1 MCSHLGKQVKL
12 QSLDGACVSIQS
24 ANRILLKGI
33 NMRII
38 LLAGLLASS
47 TAFAQDVYV
56 VSVQPRFVTTQQQQ
70 CQQVAVQGQDNS
82 MLGTV
87 IGGVAGGIVGN
98 QVGGGSGKTTAT
110 ALGAVVGA
118 FTGNNLGGRD
128 AGIQQKQVC
137 TMVPVTVQQGEIV
150 TFNYKGRQFT
160 QAFN

>member
-1 MCSHLGKQVKL
+1 
-12 QSLDGACVSIQS
+12 
-24 ANRILLKGI
+24 
-33 NMRII
+33 
-38 LLAGLLASS
+38 
-47 TAFAQDVYV
+47 
-56 VSVQPRFVTTQQQQ
+56 
-70 CQQVAVQGQDNS
+70 